1 MKIRSKQLFLYL
13 LEKNIDF
20 QDKEALAQA
29 KSEYRRLYKKKWKT
43 GAKKNKEVR
52 PTFTEYE
59 YQELYKRAELLGLL
73 PTTYVRELV
82 LSSQEN
88 RELIPNKEQLLKVL
102 QCISMALINHQKCTN
117 EEIKTLLEQAEESLI
132 VYLK

>member
-43 GAKKNKEVR
+43 GAKKSKEVR
-52 PTFTEYE
+52 PTFTESEYE
-59 YQELYKRAELLGLL
+59 ELCKRAELLGLL

-82 LSSQEN
+82 ITNQEN
-88 RELIPNKEQLLKVL
+88 RELIPNRDQLLQIL
-102 QCISMALINHQKCTN
+102 QYISM
-117 EEIKTLLEQAEESLI
+117 SLI
-132 VYLK
+132 ALNKQDIREANILIEKAEIELITYIK